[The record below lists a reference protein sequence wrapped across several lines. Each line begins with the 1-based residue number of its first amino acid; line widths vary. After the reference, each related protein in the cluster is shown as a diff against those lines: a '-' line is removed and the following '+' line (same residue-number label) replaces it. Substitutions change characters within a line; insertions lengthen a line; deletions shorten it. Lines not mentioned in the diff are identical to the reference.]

1 MSFWPEIKNNK
12 QGISSMNDLIQIVSI
27 VNQLYSSL
35 SQLAIVLSTENT
47 VKGTPVLYIDWDIST
62 VLFLLT
68 LSLGI
73 TVILHQL
80 NYFILTLGFIGVS
93 LSIY

>member
-47 VKGTPVLYIDWDIST
+47 VKGTPVLYIEGYKHGT
-62 VLFLLT
+62 VPLNKEPWNLI
-68 LSLGI
+68 LS
-73 TVILHQL
+73 Q
-80 NYFILTLGFIGVS
+80 NYTN
-93 LSIY
+93 